1 MRLQTILKPDKAIC
15 NEQELYFH
23 EKDGSLFVDGFFN
36 MFYIEKHKYYT
47 DLDKLRL
54 KLSLRGWSEIIL
66 MHDKSELATHT
77 LEAAA
82 IREYEFELPYAEF
95 DNGVFWF
102 KLREGQSDSS
112 SGLNSNLGSDTV
124 SSQGS
129 GTSSNQGSDSDT
141 VSGQG
146 LDSSSRLC
154 SDSSIDLSSRLSS
167 GAGDSSDNIT
177 CSAPDRLI
185 EGYYEGSSAAAER
198 TVNIAVDICTY
209 RREEYVLRNMQSL
222 CENIYHDESK
232 EVRRHLT
239 VMLIDNG
246 HTIAEHEELSKL
258 IEREPDLKLFTNK
271 NAGGAGGFT
280 RGMLEII
287 RSNEISG
294 QSDQTD
300 TVGAYTDSRTGL
312 SGTTAYGQ
320 AESSR
325 HSTAGTAEKTNAF
338 THVLIMDDDAVFDPD
353 VFVRLYGFLSMLK
366 EEYKDITV
374 GGALMREDMPYCQAV
389 SGEYYE
395 GGMACNP
402 YPMKDMREYD
412 NCVSSHM
419 CEPYIRKNAYSGWWC
434 CCFSI
439 NTVNKDNL
447 PLPIFIHCDDIEY
460 GIRNQDK
467 GIVFL
472 NGICVWHKSADQNVP
487 GANRYYDI
495 RNKLITLCLHDEL
508 TKSRAVKTV
517 LRAMAA
523 SYISGRD
530 SETLLA
536 YRGGADYCKGSD
548 FLLNTEPEQLNVEIR
563 AIAKEYT
570 KSSRLREMF
579 KLLSLMSKTVNDF
592 NKGFDKASSD
602 YRQNYRTISSYDS
615 WCRYLGV
622 K

>member
-15 NEQELYFH
+15 NERELYFH
-23 EKDGSLFVDGFFN
+23 EQGGSLFVDGFFN

-66 MHDKSELATHT
+66 MHDKSELSIHQ
-77 LEAAA
+77 LEAGTTKG
-82 IREYEFELPYAEF
+82 YEFELPYTEY

-102 KLREGQSDSS
+102 KLRAGQSDSN
-112 SGLNSNLGSDTV
+112 SGLNSNSDSDAV
-124 SSQGS
+124 
-129 GTSSNQGSDSDT
+129 SNQG
-141 VSGQG
+141 QG
-146 LDSSSRLC
+146 SSSDLNSDLRLG
-154 SDSSIDLSSRLSS
+154 SSSSLSS
-167 GAGDSSDNIT
+167 GACDNYDS
-177 CSAPDRLI
+177 RLYFEQDKLI
-185 EGYYEGSSAAAER
+185 DGYYEGSSATDER
-198 TVNIAVDICTY
+198 NVNIAVDICTY

-222 CENIYHDESK
+222 CKSIYHDESK
-232 EVRRHLT
+232 EVRKHLT

-246 HTIAEHEELSKL
+246 HTIAEHEELSQL
-258 IEREPDLKLFTNK
+258 IRSEPGIKLFTNK

-280 RGMLEII
+280 RGMLETI
-287 RSNEISG
+287 RSNDSVKAWCAAETNSESKTQTPGERISG
-294 QSDQTD
+294 QAECINCNSSGANKKQTP
-300 TVGAYTDSRTGL
+300 
-312 SGTTAYGQ
+312 
-320 AESSR
+320 
-325 HSTAGTAEKTNAF
+325 F

-353 VFVRLYGFLSMLK
+353 VFVRLYGLLSMLK
-366 EEYKDITV
+366 EEYKRITV

-439 NTVNKDNL
+439 NTVSKDNL

-472 NGICVWHKSADQNVP
+472 NGICVWHKGANQNVP
-487 GANRYYDI
+487 GPNRYYDI
-495 RNKLITLCLHDEL
+495 RNKLITLSIHDTL
-508 TKSRAVKTV
+508 TKIGAVKTV

-523 SYISGRD
+523 SYMAGRFGE
-530 SETLLA
+530 SYLA
-536 YRGGADYCKGSD
+536 CRGGVDYCKGTD
-548 FLLNTEPEQLNVEIR
+548 FLLNTEPEQLNNEIR
-563 AIAKEYT
+563 AIVNEYT
-570 KSSRLREMF
+570 KSSRLMEMF
-579 KLLSLMSKTVNDF
+579 KLLRLMVKTVNTF
-592 NKGFDKASSD
+592 NRGFDRANTD
-602 YRQNYRTISSYDS
+602 YKQNYRAISSYDS
-615 WCRYLGV
+615 WRRYLGV

>member
-23 EKDGSLFVDGFFN
+23 EKDGLLFVDGFFN

-47 DLDKLRL
+47 DLDKLQL
-54 KLSLRGWSEIIL
+54 KVSLGGWSEIIL
-66 MHDKSELATHT
+66 MHDQSELSTHP
-77 LEAAA
+77 LEADTVK
-82 IREYEFELPYAEF
+82 EYEFEFPYAEY
-95 DNGVFWF
+95 DKGVFWF
-102 KLREGQSDSS
+102 KLRAGQSDSS
-112 SGLNSNLGSDTV
+112 SGLNSDSDTV
-124 SSQGS
+124 SSQGLDLRLS
-129 GTSSNQGSDSDT
+129 SDSNL
-141 VSGQG
+141 G
-146 LDSSSRLC
+146 SSPN
-154 SDSSIDLSSRLSS
+154 S
-167 GAGDSSDNIT
+167 GAGDSSDNSIY
-177 CSAPDRLI
+177 SEQDKIIA
-185 EGYYEGSSAAAER
+185 GYYEGSSAAPER
-198 TVNIAVDICTY
+198 DVNIAVDICTY

-222 CENIYHDESK
+222 CKSIYHDNSK
-232 EVRRHLT
+232 EVRDHLT

-258 IEREPDLKLFTNK
+258 IENEPGLKLFTNK

-287 RSNEISG
+287 RSNETPG
-294 QSDQTD
+294 QSDQAD
-300 TVGAYTDSRTGL
+300 TSGACTDSRTGL
-312 SGTTAYGQ
+312 SGITAYGQ

-325 HSTAGTAEKTNAF
+325 HSTAGTAEKKDAF

-353 VFVRLYGFLSMLK
+353 VFVRVYGLLCMLK

-412 NCVSSHM
+412 NCISSHM
-419 CEPYIRKNAYSGWWC
+419 CEPYIRKNAYGGWWC

-439 NTVNKDNL
+439 NTVNKNNL

-495 RNKLITLCLHDEL
+495 RNKLITLNLHDEL
-508 TKSRAVKTV
+508 AKARAIKTV

-523 SYISGRD
+523 SYMAGRD
-530 SETLLA
+530 SESYLA
-536 YRGGADYCKGSD
+536 YRGCVDYCKGTD
-548 FLLNTEPEQLNVEIR
+548 FLLNTEPEQLNNEIR
-563 AIAKEYT
+563 AIAKDYT
-570 KSSRLREMF
+570 KSSRLMEMF
-579 KLLSLMSKTVNDF
+579 KLLKLMLKTVNTF
-592 NKGFDKASSD
+592 NRGFDKASTD
-602 YRQNYRTISSYDS
+602 YKQNYRAVSSYDS
-615 WCRYLGV
+615 WCRYLGAEQIRL
-622 K
+622 

>member
-54 KLSLRGWSEIIL
+54 KLSLGGWSEIIL
-66 MHDKSELATHT
+66 MHDQSELSTHT
-77 LEAAA
+77 LEAG
-82 IREYEFELPYAEF
+82 ITKEYEFEFPYAEY
-95 DNGVFWF
+95 DKGVFWF
-102 KLREGQSDSS
+102 KLRPGQSDLS

-129 GTSSNQGSDSDT
+129 GTSSNQGSDS
-141 VSGQG
+141 SSR
-146 LDSSSRLC
+146 SSS
-154 SDSSIDLSSRLSS
+154 DV
-167 GAGDSSDNIT
+167 GDSSDNSIY
-177 CSAPDRLI
+177 SEQDKIIA
-185 EGYYEGSSAAAER
+185 GYYEGSSAAPER
-198 TVNIAVDICTY
+198 DVNIAVDICTY

-222 CENIYHDESK
+222 CKSIYHDESK
-232 EVRRHLT
+232 EVREHLT

-246 HTIAEHEELSKL
+246 HTIAEHEELSRL
-258 IEREPDLKLFTNK
+258 IQSESDLRLFTNK

-280 RGMLEII
+280 RGMLEVIK
-287 RSNEISG
+287 SNESLKAGCTAETNSERNPQTYGEKISG
-294 QSDQTD
+294 QAEIINCGASDTNKKQTP
-300 TVGAYTDSRTGL
+300 
-312 SGTTAYGQ
+312 
-320 AESSR
+320 
-325 HSTAGTAEKTNAF
+325 F
-338 THVLIMDDDAVFDPD
+338 THILIMDDDAVFDPD
-353 VFVRLYGFLSMLK
+353 VFVRVYGLLSMLK

-412 NCVSSHM
+412 NCVSPHM

-467 GIVFL
+467 GIVYL

-495 RNKLITLCLHDEL
+495 RNKLITLNLHDKL
-508 TKSRAVKTV
+508 TKARAVKTV
-517 LRAMAA
+517 LRAMTA
-523 SYISGRD
+523 SYMARRD
-530 SETLLA
+530 SESYLA
-536 YRGGADYCKGSD
+536 YRGCVDYCKGSD
-548 FLLNTEPEQLNVEIR
+548 FLLNTEPEQLNNEIR

-570 KSSRLREMF
+570 KSSRLMEMF
-579 KLLSLMSKTVNDF
+579 KLLKLMLKTVDTF
-592 NKGFDKASSD
+592 NRGFDKASTD
-602 YRQNYRTISSYDS
+602 YKQNYRAVSSYDS

-622 K
+622 EQS